1 MHLKLRDR
9 KVRNREIRKIV
20 FDASQKRILLQ
31 LARDAIRTY
40 LESRTEI
47 ALAADDFLNQ
57 LGAAF
62 VTVKIDEELRGC
74 IGSTEASDALG
85 KTVIHCAIS
94 AAFRD
99 PRFPPLTAAEYPF
112 INLEI
117 SVLSP
122 FRRVASHEEVIAG
135 THGIMLTRDYYRGL
149 LLPQV
154 AVEYGWDRDQF
165 LSFTCR
171 KAGLPPD
178 AWKDPDTIIE
188 VFTAE
193 VFGEKE

>member
-1 MHLKLRDR
+1 M
-9 KVRNREIRKIV
+9 
-20 FDASQKRILLQ
+20 FDASQKSILLK

-40 LESRTEI
+40 LENRAQI
-47 ALAADDFLNQ
+47 APSPDDFLKQ

-62 VTVKIDEELRGC
+62 VTVRIDEELRGC
-74 IGSTEASDALG
+74 IGSTEASEPLG
-85 KTVIHCAIS
+85 RTVIHCAIS

-99 PRFPPLTAAEYPF
+99 PRFPPLSKEEYPF

-122 FRRVASHEEVIAG
+122 FRRVSPEEVIAG
-135 THGIMLTRDYYRGL
+135 THGIMLTREYHRGL

-154 AVEYGWDRDQF
+154 AVEYGWDRDEF

-178 AWKDPDTIIE
+178 AWKDTDTIIE

-193 VFGEKE
+193 VFGEND

>member
-1 MHLKLRDR
+1 MFDSAQKSTLLK
-9 KVRNREIRKIV
+9 
-20 FDASQKRILLQ
+20 

-40 LESRTEI
+40 LESQTEI
-47 ALAADDFLNQ
+47 TPSADEFLNHP
-57 LGAAF
+57 GAAF
-62 VTVKIDEELRGC
+62 VTLKIEEELRGC
-74 IGSTEASDALG
+74 IGSTEGSEPLG
-85 KTVIHCAIS
+85 LTVIHCAIS

-99 PRFPPLTAAEYPF
+99 PRFPPLSIEEYPF
-112 INLEI
+112 VNLEI

-122 FRRVASHEEVIAG
+122 FRRVMNPEEVIAG
-135 THGIMLTRDYYRGL
+135 THGIMLTRNYYRGL

-154 AVEYGWDRDQF
+154 AVEYEWDRETF

-188 VFTAE
+188 IFTAE
-193 VFGEKE
+193 VFGED